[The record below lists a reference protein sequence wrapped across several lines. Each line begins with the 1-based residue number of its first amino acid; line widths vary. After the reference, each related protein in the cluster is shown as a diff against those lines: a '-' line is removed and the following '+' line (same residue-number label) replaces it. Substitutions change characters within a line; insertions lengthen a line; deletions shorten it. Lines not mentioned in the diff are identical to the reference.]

1 MYSNLAEGKGEFIT
15 AAWLPATHEEYLRP
29 LGIDPEDPFLLR
41 RLLRGKSRWVCNFVI
56 LASEF

>member
-29 LGIDPEDPFLLR
+29 LGIDPGRSFFITQIVK
-41 RLLRGKSRWVCNFVI
+41 GKVEVGV
-56 LASEF
+56 